1 MKALLFD
8 VDGQRYGL
16 DITQVLKVLPYVRL
30 RPLSG
35 VPRYVAGILR
45 YRDEMI
51 PVIDLSQLIGGTPVP
66 PMLSTR
72 LILVAHPGPSGAGRT
87 LGLLAER
94 ATDILEDGAARPEP
108 SGYASSESPYLGG
121 LSVSGKSM
129 VQFVRV
135 ENLLP
140 DDLSRRLFVES

>member
-1 MKALLFD
+1 MKALIFH

-16 DITQVLKVLPYVRL
+16 DITQVVKVLPYVDL

-35 VPRYVAGILR
+35 VPRYVAGVFR

-51 PVIDLSQLIGGTPVP
+51 PVIDLSQLISGTPVP

-72 LILVAHPGPSGAGRT
+72 LILVAHPGPAGTGRT

-94 ATDILEDGAARPEP
+94 ATDILEDGAARTEP
-108 SGYASSESPYLGG
+108 SGYASSDAPYLGG
-121 LSVSGKSM
+121 LSVSNNDM
-129 VQFVRV
+129 IQFVRV
-135 ENLLP
+135 EHLLP
-140 DDLSRRLFVES
+140 DDLRSRLFVES

>member
-1 MKALLFD
+1 MKALIFH

-16 DITQVLKVLPYVRL
+16 DITQIVKVLPCVGL

-35 VPRYVAGILR
+35 VPRYVAGVFR

-51 PVIDLSQLIGGTPVP
+51 PVIDLSQLISGTPVP

-72 LILVAHPGPSGAGRT
+72 LILVAHSGPSGTGRT

-108 SGYASSESPYLGG
+108 SGYASDAPYLGG
-121 LSVSGKSM
+121 LSVSDNSM
-129 VQFVRV
+129 IQFVRV
-135 ENLLP
+135 EHLLP
-140 DDLSRRLFVES
+140 EDLRSRLFVES